1 MDRDSEDLD
10 QILEVDRVL
19 VEVLEVQ
26 TLVVQMDLEDL
37 GTVQII
43 SEVEEDGEDLPEE
56 FNSFIFYIL
65 TILQIFPIFYKVFT

>member
-43 SEVEEDGEDLPEE
+43 SVVEEDGEDLPEE

-65 TILQIFPIFYKVFT
+65 RILQIFPIFL